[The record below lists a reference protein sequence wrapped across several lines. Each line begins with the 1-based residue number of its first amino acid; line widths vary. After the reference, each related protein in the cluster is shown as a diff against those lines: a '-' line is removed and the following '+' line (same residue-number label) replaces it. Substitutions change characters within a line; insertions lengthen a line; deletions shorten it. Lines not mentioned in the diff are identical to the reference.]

1 MITIG
6 EPATLLTAIHVTV
19 KSTPLE
25 ADDATPVPD
34 ATARCAIPEPSLMLQ
49 PVPEP
54 LMQLATMI
62 GEGSTVPMEM
72 LWGVIAAPSALTEM
86 SNASKGTMKE
96 IIMSVVVRDP
106 AGTTFVLPA
115 VNLEPGLAWTA
126 GVAANAMDSDIVTRS
141 RARSLEFFKVFQ
153 HENTRY

>member
-1 MITIG
+1 
-6 EPATLLTAIHVTV
+6 LTAIHVTV

-54 LMQLATMI
+54 LTQLATTI
-62 GEGSTVPMEM
+62 GEGSIVPMEM
-72 LWGVIAAPSALTEM
+72 LWGLIAAPSAFTEM
-86 SNASKGTMKE
+86 SNASNGTMKE
-96 IIMSVVVRDP
+96 IMMSVVVRDP

-115 VNLEPGLAWTA
+115 VNLGPGLAWTA
-126 GVAANAMDSDIVTRS
+126 GVATNAMDNDTVTS
-141 RARSLEFFKVFQ
+141 NRARSLEFFKVFQ
-153 HENTRY
+153 HDTTGYEV